1 MIEISYFQLIAVISL
16 LWLACPGIIWIKN
29 RKIDFKRE
37 ALLLLVY
44 ACIAVV
50 TRITCFPA
58 FRVDGKIQP
67 LLLDT
72 AQLTPRLNFV
82 PFAYLFDYENIFL
95 ALINLVGNIAM
106 FIPLGIVWPIAFKK
120 LDSYAKVIFAGI
132 GFTVLIEIFQL
143 PFFER
148 VTDIDDLILNSAGF
162 ILGYG
167 IYLLATKKRR
177 RYLFR
182 KIEKHEIPRLFE
194 IIASRVSWMDQ
205 VGIKQWN
212 TTEYLTVYPMEYYEE
227 KFRLGQVFVLE
238 DKKKNKIVCGA
249 VLMDE
254 DARWEHQASALYLH
268 NFASDIEEKG
278 VGSIFLQRAEEYTRN
293 AGKEFMRLDSDI
305 ENVNLEKYY
314 SSRGYVAVGSCVD
327 GAYKGTLRQKKL
339 RK

>member
-1 MIEISYFQLIAVISL
+1 MIEITFLQLMAVISL
-16 LWLACPGIIWIKN
+16 LWLVCRGAVWLKN
-29 RKIDFKRE
+29 KRINLKRE
-37 ALLLLVY
+37 EQMLLVY
-44 ACIAVV
+44 VCVAVV
-50 TRITCFPA
+50 VRITCFPA
-58 FRVDGKIQP
+58 FRVDGRIQP

-72 AQLTPRLNFV
+72 AQLAPRLNFV
-82 PFAYLFDYENIFL
+82 PFVYLFDYENMLL
-95 ALINLVGNIAM
+95 AMINLVGNILM
-106 FIPLGIVWPIAFKK
+106 FVPLGIVWPSVFKK
-120 LDSYAKVIFAGI
+120 LDAHWKVVLAGV
-132 GFTVLIEIFQL
+132 GFTVLIEVFQL

-182 KIEKHEIPRLFE
+182 KIEEQEIPRLFE

-249 VLMDE
+249 VLMDK
-254 DARWEHQASALYLH
+254 DARWKQEASALYLH
-268 NFASDIEEKG
+268 NFASDISERG
-278 VGSIFLQRAEEYTRN
+278 VGDVFLKRAEEYTRN
-293 AGKEFMRLDSDI
+293 AGKEFMRLDSDKD
-305 ENVNLEKYY
+305 NRKLEKYY